1 MLRFSGACRANIDE
15 IANHCWLNYDKN
27 MPAIQDLPEN
37 KIVDRMLLAE
47 QAKALPVHNLTS
59 EFDTFLELNQLNVSD
74 RCNM

>member
-37 KIVDRMLLAE
+37 KVHFHFKRIFAKAICFKLAHGFHTYKAE
-47 QAKALPVHNLTS
+47 QVLLVKCFVSHN
-59 EFDTFLELNQLNVSD
+59 
-74 RCNM
+74 